1 MDFMPFGAF
10 SNIISFHAN
19 DSEQMLTTLLAW
31 IYISFLSW
39 LWGILFLQFLKNII
53 KSELQ
58 LPHFSIICITGLSAI
73 TVIAA
78 TLSLFI
84 PMGEWWVQF
93 LFIIPCLVL
102 FFKKD
107 SPAFFAALKKE
118 LQDLHLF
125 SVVLLSACLLLV
137 LVMSSWTI
145 IHPDTLG
152 YHAQTIQWIE
162 KYKAVPGLAHL
173 HVRFGYQWLWF
184 VDTALFGFSF
194 TGKEGISLLNSTVL
208 FWFFIFV
215 INRINHYFLREG
227 KRLYGLLW
235 MALLVIS
242 IWSYTQVRLTATS
255 ASPDFIAALFIL
267 VTIYLL
273 LEKDLKLP
281 DASTWLLV
289 SFLALVAVTIKLSVA
304 PILLV
309 AAVPAFLGLAKRK
322 IKLFFTIFFIAVVT
336 LCPFIARN
344 IIASG
349 YIVFPLTFIEV
360 PNVDWKY
367 DPALT
372 LNEKNYVTAYAKKP
386 GVITGEVSVV
396 NKMDSA
402 EWLPIWWQ
410 NRSTA
415 DKTIMILLVLSVI
428 SALLSI
434 KKILSSGFIPLLVLI
449 TLLTGII
456 FWFVNAPDPRFGF
469 GSILG
474 FIGVVSYLVFK
485 EKEIFIGKN
494 LLIAILLLIAGSVIA
509 YTGYRFV
516 NFFNKDQLLT
526 PLGIEKSAF
535 QSSDCEGIRIN
546 MPIGGKDFGVIPVPC
561 TDLDCEKFSPRGN
574 EIKDGFKSK

>member
-1 MDFMPFGAF
+1 
-10 SNIISFHAN
+10 
-19 DSEQMLTTLLAW
+19 MLTTLLAW

-39 LWGILFLQFLKNII
+39 RWGILFLQFI
-53 KSELQ
+53 KKTTRNELQ

-78 TLSLFI
+78 ILSLFI
-84 PMGEWWVQF
+84 PLGGWWVQF

-118 LQDLHLF
+118 LEYLHFF
-125 SVVLLSACLLLV
+125 SIILLSACLLLI

-184 VDTALFGFSF
+184 VDSALFGFSF
-194 TGKEGISLLNSTVL
+194 TGKEGITFLNSTVL
-208 FWFFIFV
+208 FWFFIFL
-215 INRINHYFLREG
+215 INRINYNFLKDG

-235 MALLVIS
+235 TALLVIS

-255 ASPDFIAALFIL
+255 ASPDFIAALFTL

-273 LEKDLKLP
+273 LEKDRNHP

-309 AAVPAFLGLAKRK
+309 AVVPALLGLVKRK
-322 IKLFFTIFFIAVVT
+322 IKLSFTILFISIVT
-336 LCPFIARN
+336 LFPFIARN
-344 IIASG
+344 IITSG
-349 YIVFPLTFIEV
+349 YIVFPLTFIDV
-360 PNVDWKY
+360 TNVDWKN
-367 DPALT
+367 DLTLT

-386 GVITGEVSVV
+386 GVITSEINTV
-396 NKMDSA
+396 NKMDLA
-402 EWLPIWWQ
+402 EWLPTWWQ

-415 DKTIMILLVLSVI
+415 DKIIMILLVLSFI
-428 SALLSI
+428 SAILSI
-434 KKILSSGFIPLLVLI
+434 KKILLSGFIPILVLI

-474 FIGVVSYLVFK
+474 FIGVVSYLVLK
-485 EKEIFIGKN
+485 EKEIFTGKN
-494 LLIAILLLIAGSVIA
+494 LLIAILVLVTGSILA

-535 QSSDCEGIRIN
+535 QASDCEGIRIN
-546 MPIGGKDFGVIPVPC
+546 TPIDGKDFGVTPVPC
-561 TDLDCEKFSPRGN
+561 TDLNCEKFSPRGN
-574 EIKDGFKSK
+574 EIKDGFKAR

>member
-1 MDFMPFGAF
+1 ML
-10 SNIISFHAN
+10 II
-19 DSEQMLTTLLAW
+19 LLAW

-39 LWGILFLQFLKNII
+39 MWGILFLQFI
-53 KSELQ
+53 KKITGNELQ
-58 LPHFSIICITGLSAI
+58 LQHFSLICISGLSVI
-73 TVIAA
+73 TIIASI
-78 TLSLFI
+78 LSLFI
-84 PMGEWWVQF
+84 PLGDWWVQF

-107 SPAFFAALKKE
+107 SPAFFTALKKE
-118 LQDLHLF
+118 LQDLHFF
-125 SVVLLSACLLLV
+125 SIILLSACLLLI

-162 KYKAVPGLAHL
+162 KYKAVPGLVHL
-173 HVRFGYQWLWF
+173 HVRFGYQGLWF
-184 VDTALFGFSF
+184 IDSALFGFSF
-194 TGKEGISLLNSTVL
+194 TGKEGITFLNSTVL
-208 FWFFIFV
+208 FWFFIFL
-215 INRINHYFLREG
+215 INRINYNFLKDG

-235 MALLVIS
+235 TALLVIS

-255 ASPDFIAALFIL
+255 ASPDFIAALFTL

-273 LEKDLKLP
+273 LEKDRNHP
-281 DASTWLLV
+281 DASKWLLV

-309 AAVPAFLGLAKRK
+309 AVVPALLGLVKGK
-322 IKLFFTIFFIAVVT
+322 IKLSFTILFISIVT
-336 LCPFIARN
+336 LFPFIARN
-344 IIASG
+344 IITSG
-349 YIVFPLTFIEV
+349 YIVFPLTFIDV
-360 PNVDWKY
+360 TNVDWKN
-367 DPALT
+367 DLTLT

-386 GVITGEVSVV
+386 GVITSEISAV
-396 NKMDSA
+396 NKMDLA
-402 EWLPIWWQ
+402 EWLPTWWQ

-415 DKTIMILLVLSVI
+415 DKIIMILLVLSFI
-428 SALLSI
+428 SAILSI
-434 KKILSSGFIPLLVLI
+434 KKILLSGFIPILVLI

-474 FIGVVSYLVFK
+474 FIGVVSYLVLK
-485 EKEIFIGKN
+485 EKEIFTGKN
-494 LLIAILLLIAGSVIA
+494 LLIAILVLVTGSILA

-535 QSSDCEGIRIN
+535 QASDCEGIRIN
-546 MPIGGKDFGVIPVPC
+546 TPIDGKDFGVTPVPC
-561 TDLDCEKFSPRGN
+561 TDLNCEKFSPRGN
-574 EIKDGFKSK
+574 EIKDGFKAR

>member
-1 MDFMPFGAF
+1 
-10 SNIISFHAN
+10 
-19 DSEQMLTTLLAW
+19 MLTTLLAW

-39 LWGILFLQFLKNII
+39 MWGILFLQFI
-53 KSELQ
+53 KKTTRNELQ

-78 TLSLFI
+78 ILSLFI
-84 PMGEWWVQF
+84 PLGGWWVQF

-118 LQDLHLF
+118 LEDLHFF
-125 SVVLLSACLLLV
+125 SIILLSACLLLI

-184 VDTALFGFSF
+184 VDSALFGFSF
-194 TGKEGISLLNSTVL
+194 TGKEGITFLNSTVL
-208 FWFFIFV
+208 FWFFIFL
-215 INRINHYFLREG
+215 INRINYNFLKDG

-235 MALLVIS
+235 TALLVIS

-255 ASPDFIAALFIL
+255 ASPDFIAALFTL

-273 LEKDLKLP
+273 LEKDRNHP

-309 AAVPAFLGLAKRK
+309 AVVPALLGLVKGK
-322 IKLFFTIFFIAVVT
+322 IKLSFTILFISIVT
-336 LCPFIARN
+336 LFPFIARN
-344 IIASG
+344 IITSG
-349 YIVFPLTFIEV
+349 YIVFPLTFIDV
-360 PNVDWKY
+360 TNVDWKN
-367 DPALT
+367 DLTLT

-386 GVITGEVSVV
+386 GVITSEISAV
-396 NKMDSA
+396 NKMDLA
-402 EWLPIWWQ
+402 EWLPTWWQ

-415 DKTIMILLVLSVI
+415 DKIIMILLVLSFI
-428 SALLSI
+428 SAILSI
-434 KKILSSGFIPLLVLI
+434 KKILLSGFIPILVLI

-474 FIGVVSYLVFK
+474 FIGVVSYLVLK
-485 EKEIFIGKN
+485 EKEIFTGKN
-494 LLIAILLLIAGSVIA
+494 LLIAILVLVTGSILA

-535 QSSDCEGIRIN
+535 QASDCEGIRIN
-546 MPIGGKDFGVIPVPC
+546 TPIDGKDFGVTPVPC
-561 TDLDCEKFSPRGN
+561 TDLNCEKFSPRGN
-574 EIKDGFKSK
+574 EIKDGFKAR

>member
-1 MDFMPFGAF
+1 M
-10 SNIISFHAN
+10 
-19 DSEQMLTTLLAW
+19 
-31 IYISFLSW
+31 
-39 LWGILFLQFLKNII
+39 WGILFLQFI
-53 KSELQ
+53 KKTTRNELQ

-78 TLSLFI
+78 ILSLFI
-84 PMGEWWVQF
+84 PLGGWWVQF

-118 LQDLHLF
+118 LEYLHFF
-125 SVVLLSACLLLV
+125 SIILLSACLLLI

-184 VDTALFGFSF
+184 VDSALFGFSF
-194 TGKEGISLLNSTVL
+194 TGKEGITFLNSTVL
-208 FWFFIFV
+208 FWFFIFL
-215 INRINHYFLREG
+215 INRINYNFLKDG

-235 MALLVIS
+235 TVLLVIS

-255 ASPDFIAALFIL
+255 ASPDFIAALFTL

-273 LEKDLKLP
+273 LEKDRNHP

-309 AAVPAFLGLAKRK
+309 AVVPALLGLVKRK
-322 IKLFFTIFFIAVVT
+322 IKLSFTILFISIVT
-336 LCPFIARN
+336 LFPFIARN
-344 IIASG
+344 IITSG
-349 YIVFPLTFIEV
+349 YIVFPITFIDV
-360 PNVDWKY
+360 TNVDWKN
-367 DPALT
+367 DLTLT

-386 GVITGEVSVV
+386 GVITSEISAV
-396 NKMDSA
+396 NKMDLA
-402 EWLPIWWQ
+402 EWLPTWWQ

-415 DKTIMILLVLSVI
+415 DKIIMILLVLSFI
-428 SALLSI
+428 SAILSI
-434 KKILSSGFIPLLVLI
+434 KKILLSGFIPILVLI

-474 FIGVVSYLVFK
+474 FIGVVSYLVLK
-485 EKEIFIGKN
+485 EKEIFTGKN
-494 LLIAILLLIAGSVIA
+494 LLIAILVLVTGSILA

-535 QSSDCEGIRIN
+535 QASDCEGIRIN
-546 MPIGGKDFGVIPVPC
+546 TPIDGKDFGVTPVPC
-561 TDLDCEKFSPRGN
+561 TDLNCEKFSPRGN
-574 EIKDGFKSK
+574 EIKDGFKAR

>member
-1 MDFMPFGAF
+1 M
-10 SNIISFHAN
+10 
-19 DSEQMLTTLLAW
+19 
-31 IYISFLSW
+31 
-39 LWGILFLQFLKNII
+39 WGILFLQFI
-53 KSELQ
+53 KKTTRNELQ

-78 TLSLFI
+78 ILSLFI
-84 PMGEWWVQF
+84 PLGGWWVQF

-118 LQDLHLF
+118 LEYLHFF
-125 SVVLLSACLLLV
+125 SIILLSACLLLI

-152 YHAQTIQWIE
+152 YHAQIIQWIE
-162 KYKAVPGLAHL
+162 EYKAVPGLAHL

-184 VDTALFGFSF
+184 VDSALFGFSF
-194 TGKEGISLLNSTVL
+194 TGKEGITFLNSTVL
-208 FWFFIFV
+208 FWFFIFL
-215 INRINHYFLREG
+215 INRINYNFLKDG

-235 MALLVIS
+235 TALLVIS

-255 ASPDFIAALFIL
+255 ASPDFIAALFTL

-273 LEKDLKLP
+273 LEKDRNHP

-309 AAVPAFLGLAKRK
+309 AVVPALLGLVKRK
-322 IKLFFTIFFIAVVT
+322 IKLSFTILFISIVT
-336 LCPFIARN
+336 LFPFIARN
-344 IIASG
+344 IITSG
-349 YIVFPLTFIEV
+349 YIVFPITFIDV
-360 PNVDWKY
+360 TNVDWKN
-367 DPALT
+367 DLTLT

-386 GVITGEVSVV
+386 GVITSEISAV
-396 NKMDSA
+396 NKMDLA
-402 EWLPIWWQ
+402 EWLPTWWQ

-415 DKTIMILLVLSVI
+415 DKIIMILLVLSFI
-428 SALLSI
+428 SAILSI
-434 KKILSSGFIPLLVLI
+434 KKILLSGFIPILVLI

-474 FIGVVSYLVFK
+474 FIGVVSYLVLK
-485 EKEIFIGKN
+485 EKEIFTGKN
-494 LLIAILLLIAGSVIA
+494 LLIAILVLVTGSILA

-516 NFFNKDQLLT
+516 NFFNEDQLLT

-535 QSSDCEGIRIN
+535 QASDCEGIRIN
-546 MPIGGKDFGVIPVPC
+546 TPIDGKDFGVTPVPC
-561 TDLDCEKFSPRGN
+561 TDLNCEKFSPRGN
-574 EIKDGFKSK
+574 EIKDGFKAR

>member
-1 MDFMPFGAF
+1 M
-10 SNIISFHAN
+10 
-19 DSEQMLTTLLAW
+19 
-31 IYISFLSW
+31 
-39 LWGILFLQFLKNII
+39 WGILFLQFI
-53 KSELQ
+53 KKTTRNELQ

-78 TLSLFI
+78 ILSLFI
-84 PMGEWWVQF
+84 PLGGWWVQF

-118 LQDLHLF
+118 LEDLHFF
-125 SVVLLSACLLLV
+125 SIILLSACLLLI

-184 VDTALFGFSF
+184 VDSALFGFSF
-194 TGKEGISLLNSTVL
+194 TGKEGITFLNSTVL
-208 FWFFIFV
+208 FWFFIFL
-215 INRINHYFLREG
+215 INRINYNFLKDG

-235 MALLVIS
+235 TALLVIS
-242 IWSYTQVRLTATS
+242 MWSYTQVRLTATS
-255 ASPDFIAALFIL
+255 ASPDFIAALFTL

-273 LEKDLKLP
+273 LEKDRNHP
-281 DASTWLLV
+281 DASKWLLV

-309 AAVPAFLGLAKRK
+309 AVVPALLGLVKRK
-322 IKLFFTIFFIAVVT
+322 IKLSFTILFISIVT
-336 LCPFIARN
+336 LFPFIARN
-344 IIASG
+344 IITSG
-349 YIVFPLTFIEV
+349 YIVFPLTFIDV
-360 PNVDWKY
+360 TNVDWKN
-367 DPALT
+367 DLTLT

-386 GVITGEVSVV
+386 GVITSEISAV
-396 NKMDSA
+396 NKMDLA
-402 EWLPIWWQ
+402 EWLPTWWQ

-415 DKTIMILLVLSVI
+415 DKIIMILLVLSFI
-428 SALLSI
+428 SAILSI
-434 KKILSSGFIPLLVLI
+434 KKILLSGFIPILVLI

-474 FIGVVSYLVFK
+474 FIGVVSYLVLK
-485 EKEIFIGKN
+485 EKEIFTGKN
-494 LLIAILLLIAGSVIA
+494 LLIAILVLVTGSILA

-535 QSSDCEGIRIN
+535 QASDCEGIRIN
-546 MPIGGKDFGVIPVPC
+546 TPIDGKDFGVTPVPC
-561 TDLDCEKFSPRGN
+561 TDLNCEKFSPRGN
-574 EIKDGFKSK
+574 EIKDGFKAR

>member
-1 MDFMPFGAF
+1 
-10 SNIISFHAN
+10 
-19 DSEQMLTTLLAW
+19 MLTTLLAW

-39 LWGILFLQFLKNII
+39 MWGILFLQFI
-53 KSELQ
+53 KKTTRNELQ

-78 TLSLFI
+78 ILSLFI
-84 PMGEWWVQF
+84 PLGGWWVQF

-118 LQDLHLF
+118 LEDLHFF
-125 SVVLLSACLLLV
+125 SIILLSACLLLI

-184 VDTALFGFSF
+184 VDSALFGFSF
-194 TGKEGISLLNSTVL
+194 TGKEGITFLNSTVL
-208 FWFFIFV
+208 FWFFIFL
-215 INRINHYFLREG
+215 INRINYNFLKDG

-235 MALLVIS
+235 TALLVIS
-242 IWSYTQVRLTATS
+242 MWSYTQVRLTATS
-255 ASPDFIAALFIL
+255 ASPDFIAALFTL

-273 LEKDLKLP
+273 LEKDRNHP

-309 AAVPAFLGLAKRK
+309 AVVPALLGLVKRK
-322 IKLFFTIFFIAVVT
+322 IKLSFTILFISIVT
-336 LCPFIARN
+336 LFPFIARN
-344 IIASG
+344 IITSG
-349 YIVFPLTFIEV
+349 YIVFPITFIDV
-360 PNVDWKY
+360 TNVDWKN
-367 DPALT
+367 DLTLT

-386 GVITGEVSVV
+386 GVITSEISAV
-396 NKMDSA
+396 NKMDLA
-402 EWLPIWWQ
+402 EWLPTWWQ

-415 DKTIMILLVLSVI
+415 DKIIMILLVLSFI
-428 SALLSI
+428 SAILSI
-434 KKILSSGFIPLLVLI
+434 KKILLSGFIPILVLI

-474 FIGVVSYLVFK
+474 FIGVVSYLVLK
-485 EKEIFIGKN
+485 EKEIFTGKN
-494 LLIAILLLIAGSVIA
+494 LLIAILVLVTGSILA

-535 QSSDCEGIRIN
+535 QASDCEGIRIN
-546 MPIGGKDFGVIPVPC
+546 TPIDGKDFGVTPVPC
-561 TDLDCEKFSPRGN
+561 TDLNCEKFSPRGN
-574 EIKDGFKSK
+574 EIKDGFKAR

>member
-1 MDFMPFGAF
+1 
-10 SNIISFHAN
+10 
-19 DSEQMLTTLLAW
+19 MLTTLLAW

-39 LWGILFLQFLKNII
+39 LWGILFLQFIKKII

-84 PMGEWWVQF
+84 PLGEWWVQF

-107 SPAFFAALKKE
+107 SPAFFATLKKE
-118 LQDLHLF
+118 FQDLHLF
-125 SVVLLSACLLLV
+125 SIILLSVCLLLI

-184 VDTALFGFSF
+184 VDSALFGFSF
-194 TGKEGISLLNSTVL
+194 TGKEGITLLNSTVL
-208 FWFFIFV
+208 FWFFIFF
-215 INRINHYFLREG
+215 INRINYNFLKEG
-227 KRLYGLLW
+227 KRFYGLLW
-235 MALLVIS
+235 MGLLVIS

-255 ASPDFIAALFIL
+255 ASPDFIATLFTL

-273 LEKDLKLP
+273 LEKDLKVP
-281 DASTWLLV
+281 DASTWLLA

-309 AAVPAFLGLAKRK
+309 AAVPTFLGLAKRK
-322 IKLFFTIFFIAVVT
+322 IKLFVTIFFLAILT
-336 LCPFIARN
+336 SSPFIARN
-344 IIASG
+344 IITSG
-349 YIVFPLTFIEV
+349 YIVFPLTSIDII
-360 PNVDWKY
+360 NVDWKN
-367 DPALT
+367 DPVLT
-372 LNEKNYVTAYAKKP
+372 LNERNYVTAYARKP
-386 GVITGEVSVV
+386 GVTEDEVSAI
-396 NKMDSA
+396 NKMNLSK
-402 EWLPIWWQ
+402 WLPNWWL

-415 DKTIMILLVLSVI
+415 DKVIMILLVLSFFG
-428 SALLSI
+428 ALLSI
-434 KKILSSGFIPLLVLI
+434 KKIFSSGFIFQLILI

-469 GSILG
+469 GSIIG
-474 FIGVVSYLVFK
+474 FISVVSYLVFK

-494 LLIAILLLIAGSVIA
+494 VLTAIMLIVAGSILA
-509 YTGYRFV
+509 YTGYRFK
-516 NFFNKDQLLT
+516 NFFSKEQLLT
-526 PLGIEKSAF
+526 PLGIEKTEYKTF
-535 QSSDCEGIRIN
+535 DCNGIKIN
-546 MPIGGKDFGVIPVPC
+546 SPINNDFGITPIPC
-561 TDLDCEKFSPRGN
+561 TDLSCEKISPRGN
-574 EIKDGFKSK
+574 KIEDGFGTK

>member
-1 MDFMPFGAF
+1 
-10 SNIISFHAN
+10 
-19 DSEQMLTTLLAW
+19 MLTTLLAW

-39 LWGILFLQFLKNII
+39 MWGILFLQFI
-53 KSELQ
+53 KKTTRNELQ

-78 TLSLFI
+78 ILSLFI
-84 PMGEWWVQF
+84 PLGGWWVQF

-118 LQDLHLF
+118 LEYLHFF
-125 SVVLLSACLLLV
+125 SIILLSACLLLI

-152 YHAQTIQWIE
+152 YHAQIIQWIE
-162 KYKAVPGLAHL
+162 EYKAVPGLAHL

-184 VDTALFGFSF
+184 VDSALFGFSF
-194 TGKEGISLLNSTVL
+194 TGKEGITFLNSTVL
-208 FWFFIFV
+208 FWFFIFL
-215 INRINHYFLREG
+215 INRINYNFLKDG

-235 MALLVIS
+235 MGLLVIS
-242 IWSYTQVRLTATS
+242 IWSYTQVRLTAAS
-255 ASPDFIAALFIL
+255 ASPDFIATLFTW

-273 LEKDLKLP
+273 LEKDLKVP

-309 AAVPAFLGLAKRK
+309 AVVPALLGLVKRK
-322 IKLFFTIFFIAVVT
+322 IKLFFTILLISVVT
-336 LCPFIARN
+336 LIPFIARN
-344 IIASG
+344 IITTG
-349 YIVFPLTFIEV
+349 YIVFPSTSIDV
-360 PNVDWKY
+360 ANVDWKY
-367 DPALT
+367 DPELT
-372 LNEKNYVTAYAKKP
+372 VNEKNYISAYAKKP
-386 GVITGEVSVV
+386 GVTAGEVSAI
-396 NKMDSA
+396 NKMDPSK
-402 EWLPIWWQ
+402 WLPNWWL

-415 DKTIMILLVLSVI
+415 DKVIMILLVLSFFG
-428 SALLSI
+428 ALLSI
-434 KKILSSGFIPLLVLI
+434 KKILSSGFILQLILI

-474 FIGVVSYLVFK
+474 FIGVVSYLVLK
-485 EKEIFIGKN
+485 EKEIFTGKN
-494 LLIAILLLIAGSVIA
+494 LLIAILVLVTGSILA

-535 QSSDCEGIRIN
+535 QASDCEGIRIN
-546 MPIGGKDFGVIPVPC
+546 TPIDGKDFGVTPVPC
-561 TDLDCEKFSPRGN
+561 TDLNCEKFSPRGN
-574 EIKDGFKSK
+574 EIKDGFKAR

>member
-1 MDFMPFGAF
+1 
-10 SNIISFHAN
+10 
-19 DSEQMLTTLLAW
+19 MLTTLLAW

-39 LWGILFLQFLKNII
+39 MWGILFLQFI
-53 KSELQ
+53 KKTTRNELQ

-78 TLSLFI
+78 ILSLFI
-84 PMGEWWVQF
+84 PLGGWWVQF

-118 LQDLHLF
+118 LEYLHFF
-125 SVVLLSACLLLV
+125 SIILLSACLLLI

-152 YHAQTIQWIE
+152 YHAQIIQWIE

-184 VDTALFGFSF
+184 VDSALFGFSF
-194 TGKEGISLLNSTVL
+194 TGKEGITFLNSTVL
-208 FWFFIFV
+208 FWFFIFL
-215 INRINHYFLREG
+215 INRINYNFLKDG

-235 MALLVIS
+235 TALLVIS
-242 IWSYTQVRLTATS
+242 MWSYTQVRLTATS
-255 ASPDFIAALFIL
+255 ASPDFIAALFTL

-273 LEKDLKLP
+273 LEKDRNHP

-309 AAVPAFLGLAKRK
+309 AVVPALLGLVKRK
-322 IKLFFTIFFIAVVT
+322 IKLSFTILFISIVT
-336 LCPFIARN
+336 LFPFIARN
-344 IIASG
+344 IITSG
-349 YIVFPLTFIEV
+349 YIVFPLTFIDV
-360 PNVDWKY
+360 TNVDWKN
-367 DPALT
+367 DLTLT

-386 GVITGEVSVV
+386 GVITSEISAV
-396 NKMDSA
+396 NKMDLA
-402 EWLPIWWQ
+402 EWLPTWWQ

-415 DKTIMILLVLSVI
+415 DKIIMILLVLSFI
-428 SALLSI
+428 SAILSI
-434 KKILSSGFIPLLVLI
+434 KKILLSGFIPILVLI

-474 FIGVVSYLVFK
+474 FIGVVSYLVLK
-485 EKEIFIGKN
+485 EKEIFTGKN
-494 LLIAILLLIAGSVIA
+494 LLIAILVLVTGSILA

-535 QSSDCEGIRIN
+535 QASDCEGIRIN
-546 MPIGGKDFGVIPVPC
+546 TPIDGKDFGVTPVPC
-561 TDLDCEKFSPRGN
+561 TDLNCEKFSPRGN
-574 EIKDGFKSK
+574 EIKDGFKAR